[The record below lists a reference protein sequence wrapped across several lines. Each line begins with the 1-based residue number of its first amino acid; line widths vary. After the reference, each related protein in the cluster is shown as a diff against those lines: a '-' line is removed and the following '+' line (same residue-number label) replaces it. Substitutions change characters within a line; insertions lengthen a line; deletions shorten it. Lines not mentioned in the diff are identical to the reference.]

1 MELVGRD
8 RCISVDY
15 HDQIDDSMGTVSR
28 IMAFAGLPLD
38 ARLQQR
44 LAAPLPLSSKTVSA
58 PTPDKWKRHVSEIK
72 ALSGSF
78 MPCSEA
84 LKPADL

>member
-1 MELVGRD
+1 
-8 RCISVDY
+8 
-15 HDQIDDSMGTVSR
+15 MGTVSR

-44 LAAPLPLSSKTVSA
+44 LAAPLPLSRTTVSA
-58 PTPDKWKRHVSEIK
+58 PTPDKWKRHGSEIE
-72 ALSGSF
+72 ALSGTF

-84 LKPADL
+84 LKAADQGSIG